1 MALWF
6 SFTDIIEPGKRG
18 KMDKDIINL
27 TVHGRDFQGK
37 KVQGRRGQT
46 VLEVFRENGIYVP
59 TLCFHPKMPAYGGCR
74 LCIVEIEN
82 MRGLPPTCTTP
93 ATDGMTVHTHTER
106 VIQVRKSVLELLLT
120 YGDHNCLL
128 CEQTGSCELQD
139 LVYEHG
145 IDRVRY
151 KSSFKPSPR
160 DDSNTMIVRDPNK
173 CVLCGRC
180 VRGCLEVQVNGVI
193 DVAARGSDAFIS
205 TFNAGPLKESNCVF
219 CGECVNVCPTGALT
233 YRQARFKG
241 RPWEVEKV
249 ATTCTYC
256 GVGCQLEL
264 NVKGNAIVKVTSSES
279 IAGPNNGSLCVK
291 GRFGYDFVNHPDRLR
306 MPLIKEQG
314 VFREASWDEA
324 LDLVAQRFS
333 TIKAK
338 SGPDALAFFTSAR
351 CTNEENY
358 LMNKFARAVVGTNNI
373 DHCARL

>member
-1 MALWF
+1 
-6 SFTDIIEPGKRG
+6 
-18 KMDKDIINL
+18 MDKDIIFL
-27 TVHGRDFQGK
+27 TVNGKDFTGKKIQGK
-37 KVQGRRGQT
+37 HGQT
-46 VLEVFRENGIYVP
+46 VLEIFRDHGIHVP
-59 TLCFHPKMPAYGGCR
+59 TLCYHPKMPPYGGCR

-82 MRGLPPTCTTP
+82 MRGLPPSCTTP
-93 ATDGMTVHTHTER
+93 AADGMVVHTHTDK
-106 VIQVRKSVLELLLT
+106 VIQVRKTVLELLLA

-151 KSSFKPSPR
+151 KSEFVVKPL
-160 DDSNTMIVRDPNK
+160 DTSNTMIVRDHNK

-193 DVAARGSDAFIS
+193 DVAARGSDSFIT
-205 TFNAGPLKESNCVF
+205 TFDNTSLKESNCVF
-219 CGECVNVCPTGALT
+219 CGECVTVCPTGSLT
-233 YRQARFKG
+233 YKQARFKG
-241 RPWEVEKV
+241 RPWELEKTL
-249 ATTCTYC
+249 TTCTYC

-264 NVKGNAIVKVTSSES
+264 NVKDNKVVKVTSRHDIS
-279 IAGPNNGSLCVK
+279 GPNNGSLCVK
-291 GRFGYDFVNHPDRLR
+291 GRFGCDFIDHPERLTS
-306 MPLIKEQG
+306 PLIKEQG
-314 VFREASWDEA
+314 SFREASWDEA
-324 LDLVAQRFS
+324 LDLIAKRFG

-358 LMNKFARAVVGTNNI
+358 LMSKFARAVIGTNNI